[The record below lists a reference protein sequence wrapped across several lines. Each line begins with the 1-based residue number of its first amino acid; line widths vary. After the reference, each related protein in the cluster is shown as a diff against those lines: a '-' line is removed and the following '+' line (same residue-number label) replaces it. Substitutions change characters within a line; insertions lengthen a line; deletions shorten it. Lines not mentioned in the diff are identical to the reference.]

1 MNSIS
6 FTAGGFKP
14 ALRDGQ
20 KATLQQA
27 SALVENAAKALQSSN
42 GAVAIAKEQ
51 RTSTLTAGLKAV
63 VEPLVAAYN
72 QGRQVVQEAKAARQE
87 AKAQLKGAAK
97 VAKVI
102 QNEIKGQ
109 QRAQTL
115 DNLKIA
121 GKQAVYE
128 AQIGQPST
136 KFEGLE
142 LLQKRQNLVAKQAAE
157 LAEVDAKIAPYKA

>member
-20 KATLQQA
+20 KATLQRA
-27 SALVENAAKALQSSN
+27 GALIENAAKTLKSSN
-42 GAVAIAKEQ
+42 ADVAAAKEF

-63 VEPLVAAYN
+63 VEPLVAAYK
-72 QGRQVVQEAKAARQE
+72 QGREVVQEAKEARQE
-87 AKAQLKGAAK
+87 AKAQLKDAAK
-97 VAKVI
+97 LAKGVQKRI
-102 QNEIKGQ
+102 QGQ

-128 AQIGQPST
+128 AQIVQPST

-142 LLQKRQNLVAKQAAE
+142 LLQKRQNLEDKFAAK
-157 LAEVDAKIAPYKA
+157 LAKVDAKIAPYKA

>member
-14 ALRDGQ
+14 ALRAGE
-20 KATLQQA
+20 KATLKQA
-27 SALVENAAKALQSSN
+27 GALVEKAAKTLEKSHVD
-42 GAVAIAKEQ
+42 VAAAKEQ
-51 RTSTLTAGLKAV
+51 RTSTLKAGLKAV

-87 AKAQLKGAAK
+87 AKAQLKDAADL
-97 VAKVI
+97 AKRV
-102 QNEIKGQ
+102 QGRIKGQ
-109 QRAQTL
+109 QRAQTI

-121 GKQAVYE
+121 SKQAVYE

-136 KFEGLE
+136 RFEGLE
-142 LLQKRQNLVAKQAAE
+142 LLQKRQNLEDKFAAK
-157 LAEVDAKIAPYKA
+157 LAKVDAKIAPYKA